1 MGDGFKNA
9 TTFYDYVWSYGH
21 AYILRTRHTYH
32 SLRSHADVVYVMR

>member
-21 AYILRTRHTYH
+21 AYMRTRHTYH